1 MTKKECLKPQ
11 IKLKIVCWSPW
22 PMSFLNYP
30 SISPLHLIIPLLPS
44 QLNFKFELVETK
56 LKSPASLQL
65 LHSSVRNENSDRNLE
80 LYSSRNK
87 ENPGNSNISRWKQFY
102 NVLNKT
108 KWRQGKTILHKDL

>member
-1 MTKKECLKPQ
+1 MFKTTDKTRNSLLGAMANVVSEL
-11 IKLKIVCWSPW
+11 
-22 PMSFLNYP
+22 FLNFP
-30 SISPLHLIIPLLPS
+30 SAPHHPPPPS

-80 LYSSRNK
+80 LYSSGNK